1 MGTFDRKTMAVS
13 TRICLLLAVGAAL
26 LATAESKKPRT
37 TSEWNEISKKA
48 EIKEREEE
56 DEERKANAPPPMS
69 FNPNDGPMKPE
80 QMQGLMAGQKAG
92 KAAMVFVTIHP
103 SPDRKT
109 ADDFAAL
116 SRSVL
121 KDGNG
126 LHAQAYVIE
135 DGKDGFR
142 LRDILLTLPLVAEF
156 EWDQQKTPG
165 PAFKAWKAFEDA
177 KPKKDEEEV

>member
-1 MGTFDRKTMAVS
+1 MGDHHRTMAVS
-13 TRICLLLAVGAAL
+13 YRICLLLAVGAAL

-56 DEERKANAPPPMS
+56 D
-69 FNPNDGPMKPE
+69 
-80 QMQGLMAGQKAG
+80 

-135 DGKDGFR
+135 DNKVLYSLTDGKDGFR

-177 KPKKDEEEV
+177 KPKKDKEEV